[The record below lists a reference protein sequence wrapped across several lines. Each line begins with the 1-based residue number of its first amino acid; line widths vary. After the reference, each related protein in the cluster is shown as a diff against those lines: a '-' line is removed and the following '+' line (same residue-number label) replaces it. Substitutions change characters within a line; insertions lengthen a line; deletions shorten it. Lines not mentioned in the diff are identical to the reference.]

1 MMNNN
6 LFIVAKYGSS
16 YVAYSALAFV
26 VFYIFGF
33 EFLAT
38 VAFFVI
44 LYFVAIFRNPE
55 RELQVFESSSI
66 IAPCDGV
73 VSSIE
78 ELEDDEY
85 RYKIEIEGSITDVG
99 ILRSPVNGKVANAV
113 LTKGTKLSKRSKLFN
128 ELNEALSIEFID
140 EKQNSI
146 KVEHRSKQ
154 SFVPIF
160 SDLKES
166 QEIIKSIRYGFAT
179 NCVTTIYLK
188 NNVRLNVQ
196 LAQQVRAAESLIA
209 NFS

>member
-1 MMNNN
+1 MNSN
-6 LFIVAKYGSS
+6 LFIVAKYASS

-26 VFYIFGF
+26 VFYMFGF

-38 VAFFVI
+38 IAFFI
-44 LYFVAIFRNPE
+44 TFYFIAIFRNPE

-78 ELEDDEY
+78 ELEDNEY
-85 RYKIEIEGSITDVG
+85 RYKIEIDGSITDVG
-99 ILRSPVNGKVANAV
+99 ILRSPVNGKIASVL

-128 ELNEALSIEFID
+128 DLNEALSVEFID

-146 KVEHRSKQ
+146 KVEHRTKQ
-154 SFVPIF
+154 SLVPIF

-166 QEIIKSIRYGFAT
+166 QEVIKSIRYGFAT

-188 NNVRLNVQ
+188 SNVRLNVQ